1 MTALARRALRA
12 SAALLLLLG
21 VGLTS
26 APASA
31 QQRIGVD
38 SAVNPNA
45 MGIPPGGLPRRL
57 VLGQDVVFNER
68 ITTEAEGQTQVLFVD
83 ESTLSVGPNANMVI
97 DRFVYDPNAGTGQ
110 LAASLTR
117 GVFRFVGG
125 KLSKQANAV
134 SMRTPAATIGIRGGV
149 MLVNVQPGCAGPGA
163 GGGGCNALEVI
174 FVYGKG
180 VTVTGVTGASQTLTR
195 PGFEVTVAAPGA
207 APSDPHPAPPGATE
221 ALLAQLDGRPGGNG
235 GAPIVPTEVMVT
247 ESGIANVISANL
259 AASIEAAAR
268 TQPLPAQ
275 PQSVSPTVELTQ
287 LNNQN
292 VSVPGAT
299 ATPVGGGSAQPVADF
314 FTSPTP
320 GGTPIPTAFSP
331 VTEQITAAT
340 IAPPVIAQPVITPA
354 VISPP
359 VITPPVIPPPVIP
372 PPVIPIVP
380 PPVVTPPV
388 IPPVIIPPVVT
399 PPVISPLVAITDVTG
414 NVFMNG
420 GLEPYTAGMVANGVF
435 SASTA
440 SGPISF
446 PVTAGSGYTSP
457 DNTFFYADLT
467 TANQPTPNQPAQ
479 SAFVYGGKAV
489 GSSFYQATSTSPRIL
504 AFTLPPVLA
513 TSFFNALPA
522 GLAAAAYNSPLFL
535 ATPANS
541 PFSGSFAATKALQ
554 ASLAVS
560 GSGPAQTSAIAVL
573 VGNVFSAS
581 LNGKS
586 AAQPILNGIIH
597 GSYLANAS
605 SQPIRIYSP
614 YVTPADGVGNSF
626 YGGAGISGFALS
638 NGNCCGPGEVAS
650 NAYATD
656 TATGSAAQYQFVVPA
671 IVPTTPPTVPAGAN
685 TPQQNL
691 TGYFGGVMTKEPG
704 SGTGSPIP
712 YALTGTANITTTA
725 ANGQVAATLN
735 GSDPLTAGT
744 SGVNSMV
751 LAYGSTATGAT
762 NARIAYVNDNLF
774 AVMENPGAESSVDN
788 VAVPV
793 TDTNSGSNIY
803 LVTATAAPAPTS
815 LLSNGLCSA
824 CQYLKWGYWGG
835 ELDTPQSGSN
845 AARTD
850 VGHIN
855 FWVAGA
861 PPTPA
866 ADISAMAGANFTG
879 TYNGN
884 LIGTVVNGG
893 AQYLASGGLQAT
905 YNFASQSGSFAVS
918 HYDTLP
924 NFTVSGKAP
933 LSGSSYAFKVNNVSG
948 VAGSVNGSFYGPM
961 AAETGGNF
969 AFVKVGGTPYFTS
982 GVFAAKR

>member
-1 MTALARRALRA
+1 MTRLARWGLRA
-12 SAALLLLLG
+12 SGALLLLLG
-21 VGLTS
+21 IGLAI
-26 APASA
+26 APAGA
-31 QQRIGVD
+31 QQRVGIN

-45 MGIPPGGLPRRL
+45 MGIPPGGVPRRL

-97 DRFVYDPNAGTGQ
+97 DRFVYDPNAGAGK

-117 GVFRFVGG
+117 GIFRFVGG
-125 KLSKQANAV
+125 KLSKQANGV

-149 MLVNVQPGCAGPGA
+149 MLVNVRPGCTGPVPGA
-163 GGGGCNALEVI
+163 GSGGCNALEVI

-180 VTVTGVTGASQTLTR
+180 VTVTGLTGASQTLTR

-247 ESGIANVISANL
+247 ESGIANVISANI
-259 AASIEAAAR
+259 AASIQAADR
-268 TQPLPAQ
+268 TQPLPPQ
-275 PQSVSPTVELTQ
+275 PHSVSPTVELTQ

-292 VSVPGAT
+292 VSVPAAT
-299 ATPVGGGSAQPVADF
+299 ATPVGGGSALPVAEF

-320 GGTPIPTAFSP
+320 SGTAIPTALLPTTPSE
-331 VTEQITAAT
+331 TLQIAAAT
-340 IAPPVIAQPVITPA
+340 IPRPITT
-354 VISPP
+354 P
-359 VITPPVIPPPVIP
+359 VITPPAITPPAIPVATPPVATPPGIPPV
-372 PPVIPIVP
+372 
-380 PPVVTPPV
+380 V
-388 IPPVIIPPVVT
+388 IPPVVIPPVVT
-399 PPVISPLVAITDVTG
+399 PPVIAPLVTISGVTG
-414 NVFMNG
+414 NFFMNG
-420 GLEPYTAGMVANGVF
+420 GLVPYTGGMVANGEF

-440 SGPISF
+440 SGPVSF

-457 DNTFFYADLT
+457 DNTFFYAGLT
-467 TANQPTPNQPAQ
+467 TANQPNPGQPSQ
-479 SAFVYGGKAV
+479 GAFVYGGKPVNA
-489 GSSFYQATSTSPRIL
+489 SFYQANSTSSRVL
-504 AFTLPPVLA
+504 AFALPPVLA
-513 TSFFNALPA
+513 SSFLNALPA

-541 PFSGSFAATKALQ
+541 TFSTTSGGTKALQ

-560 GSGPAQTSAIAVL
+560 GSGPGQSSAIAVL
-573 VGNVFSAS
+573 VGNVFNAS

-586 AAQPILNGIIH
+586 AAQPIINGIIH
-597 GSYLANAS
+597 GSYLANAG

-626 YGGAGISGFALS
+626 YGGNGISGFVVS

-650 NAYATD
+650 NAYATN
-656 TATGSAAQYQFVVPA
+656 TVTGSATPYQFVVPA
-671 IVPTTPPTVPAGAN
+671 IVPTTTPSVPAGAN

-691 TGYFGGVMTKEPG
+691 TGYFGGIMTKEPG
-704 SGTGSPIP
+704 TGAGSPTP
-712 YALTGTANITTTA
+712 YALSGTANITTTA
-725 ANGQVAATLN
+725 ANGQVAATLA
-735 GSDPLTAGT
+735 GSDPLTAGA
-744 SGVNSMV
+744 SGVNSMI

-762 NARIAYVNDNLF
+762 NARIAYVNDKLF
-774 AVMENPGAESSVDN
+774 AVMENPGAASSVNN

-803 LVTATAAPAPTS
+803 LVTATAAPVPTS

-824 CQYLKWGYWGG
+824 CQYLQWGYWGG

-845 AARTD
+845 PARTD

-866 ADISAMAGANFTG
+866 ADISALAGANFSG

-884 LIGTVVNGG
+884 LIGTVVSGG
-893 AQYLASGGLQAT
+893 SQYLASGGLQAV
-905 YNFASQSGSFAVS
+905 YHFATQSGSFTVS

-924 NFTVSGKAP
+924 TFTVSGAAP
-933 LSGSSYAFKVNNVSG
+933 LAGSSYAFKVNNVPG
-948 VAGSVNGSFYGPM
+948 IAGAVNGSFYGPM

-969 AFVKVGGTPYFTS
+969 AFTKVGGTPYLTS
-982 GVFAAKR
+982 GIFAAKR

>member
-1 MTALARRALRA
+1 MPRLARRALCA
-12 SAALLLLLG
+12 SSLVLLLLG
-21 VGLTS
+21 IGLASST
-26 APASA
+26 ASA
-31 QQRIGVD
+31 QQRVGIN

-45 MGIPPGGLPRRL
+45 MGIPPGGVPRRL

-97 DRFVYDPNAGTGQ
+97 DRFVYDPNAGAGK

-117 GVFRFVGG
+117 GIFRFVGG
-125 KLSKQANAV
+125 KLSKQPDAV

-149 MLVNVQPGCAGPGA
+149 MLVNVRPGCTGPVPGA

-180 VTVTGVTGASQTLTR
+180 VTVTGLGGASQTLTR

-247 ESGIANVISANL
+247 ESGIANVISANI
-259 AASIEAAAR
+259 AASIQAADR
-268 TQPLPAQ
+268 TQPLPPQ
-275 PQSVSPTVELTQ
+275 PHSVSPTVELTQ

-292 VSVPGAT
+292 VSVPAAT
-299 ATPVGGGSAQPVADF
+299 ATPVGGGSALPVAEF

-320 GGTPIPTAFSP
+320 SGTAIPTAVSP
-331 VTEQITAAT
+331 TTPFATPQIAAAT
-340 IAPPVIAQPVITPA
+340 IPRPITTPVVTTPVVTT
-354 VISPP
+354 P
-359 VITPPVIPPPVIP
+359 VITPPVIPITTPPVIT
-372 PPVIPIVP
+372 

-388 IPPVIIPPVVT
+388 VTPPGVPPVVIPPVIA
-399 PPVISPLVAITDVTG
+399 PLVTISGVTG
-414 NVFMNG
+414 NLFMNG
-420 GLEPYTAGMVANGVF
+420 ALVPYTAGMVANGVF

-440 SGPISF
+440 SGPVSF
-446 PVTAGSGYTSP
+446 PVTTGSGYTSP

-467 TANQPTPNQPAQ
+467 TPNQAAQ
-479 SAFVYGGKAV
+479 SGFVYGGKPVSAT
-489 GSSFYQATSTSPRIL
+489 FYQANSTAPRVL
-504 AFTLPPVLA
+504 AFALPPILA
-513 TSFFNALPA
+513 TSFFNAVPA

-541 PFSGSFAATKALQ
+541 TFSSSSGGTKALQ

-560 GSGPAQTSAIAVL
+560 GSGPGQSSAIAVL

-586 AAQPILNGIIH
+586 AAQPIINGIIH
-597 GSYLANAS
+597 GSYLANAG

-626 YGGAGISGFALS
+626 YGGNGISGFVVS
-638 NGNCCGPGEVAS
+638 NGNCCGPGEVAA
-650 NAYATD
+650 NAYATN
-656 TATGSAAQYQFVVPA
+656 TATGSTTQYQFVVPA
-671 IVPTTPPTVPAGAN
+671 IVPTTPPAVPAGAN

-704 SGTGSPIP
+704 TGAGSPIP
-712 YALTGTANITTTA
+712 YALSGTANITTTA

-735 GSDPLTAGT
+735 GSDPLTAGA
-744 SGVNSMV
+744 SGVNSMI

-774 AVMENPGAESSVDN
+774 AVMENPGAVSSVNN
-788 VAVPV
+788 VPVPV

-803 LVTATAAPAPTS
+803 LVTATAAPVPTS

-845 AARTD
+845 PARTD

-866 ADISAMAGANFTG
+866 ADISALAGANFSG

-884 LIGTVVNGG
+884 LIGTVVNGN
-893 AQYLASGGLQAT
+893 AQYLASGGLQAV
-905 YNFASQSGSFAVS
+905 YHFATQSGSFTVS
-918 HYDTLP
+918 HYDILP
-924 NFTVSGKAP
+924 TFTASGKAP
-933 LSGSSYAFKVNNVSG
+933 LTGSSYAFKVNNVPG
-948 VAGSVNGSFYGPM
+948 IAGSVNGSFYGPM

-969 AFVKVGGTPYFTS
+969 AFTKVGGTPYLTS
-982 GVFAAKR
+982 GIFAAKR